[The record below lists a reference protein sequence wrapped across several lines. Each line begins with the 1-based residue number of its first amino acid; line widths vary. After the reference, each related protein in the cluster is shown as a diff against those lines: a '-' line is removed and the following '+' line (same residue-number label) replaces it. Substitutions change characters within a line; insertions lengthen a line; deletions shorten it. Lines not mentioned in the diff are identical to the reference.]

1 MRNTEKTSIDIVKS
15 LRKELQEAN
24 ETIAA
29 LRSSLITSL
38 TLKDKELAATRE
50 KLHIAVNILR
60 SNGFDKGV
68 LETEGKM

>member
-1 MRNTEKTSIDIVKS
+1 MRNTEKTSTDIVKS

-29 LRSSLITSL
+29 LRSSIITSL

-50 KLHIAVNILR
+50 KLRIAVNILR
-60 SNGFDKGV
+60 SCGFGEDA
-68 LETEGKM
+68 LDRYS